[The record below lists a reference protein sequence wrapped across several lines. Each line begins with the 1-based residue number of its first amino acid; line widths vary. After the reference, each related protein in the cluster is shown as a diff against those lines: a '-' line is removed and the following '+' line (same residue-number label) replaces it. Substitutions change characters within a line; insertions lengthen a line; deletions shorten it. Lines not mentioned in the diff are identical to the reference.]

1 MIKAF
6 SPRLSITLETRV
18 PGNKQPPKL
27 LDPFSQ
33 EREEQI
39 SWETSGEFLEGSVV
53 TEEGLRG
60 RNQVALPCSRGVTTE
75 GLCLKGNETLQS

>member
-53 TEEGLRG
+53 TEEG
-60 RNQVALPCSRGVTTE
+60 
-75 GLCLKGNETLQS
+75 